1 LWAALPFVTL
11 LLCIAIVPLIP
22 RCEKWW
28 EHNRN
33 KLLLSVVLSIPVVL
47 FYAVG
52 HPAVGVVHGGQGA
65 QAAPGLPVLLHV
77 LDLAV
82 IEDFVP
88 FIVLLL
94 SLFTISGGIQLHGDL
109 RARPGVNTAFLGLG
123 AVLASFIGTT
133 GAAVLLIRPLLETN
147 AQRKHVKHTV
157 IFFIFLVCNIG
168 GCLLP
173 IGDPPLFLGY
183 LRGVPF
189 WWTISLVR
197 PWALCTAIL
206 LVVYYLWDL
215 RAYGRESPADLTRD
229 RTAVKPLRLSG
240 RINFLYLLGVI
251 AGVAVLVPGRR
262 LGPLTVPEHLREGAL
277 LALACLSL
285 LTTRKA
291 VRRANHFHFGPMAE
305 VAALFLGIFITM
317 QPPLEMLRVHGPSLG
332 LAQPWQFFWASGT
345 LSSFLDNAPT
355 YAVFFEAASSLSH
368 APGGAVVALAGGQFI
383 RADLLT
389 AVSLGSV
396 FMGANTYIGNG
407 PNFMIRSIAASRG
420 VRMPSFFGY
429 MLYSACVL
437 LPLFVLV
444 TFVSF
449 VLRWM

>member
-1 LWAALPFVTL
+1 MPFGAML
-11 LLCIAIVPLIP
+11 LGIAILPLIP

-47 FYAVG
+47 FYVAG
-52 HPAVGVVHGGQGA
+52 HPGLGGGHGGKAVQVVTGM
-65 QAAPGLPVLLHV
+65 PTLLHV
-77 LDLAV
+77 LNVAV

-94 SLFTISGGIQLHGDL
+94 SLFTISGGISLRGDL
-109 RARPGVNTAFLGLG
+109 PARPGVNTIFLGLG

-147 AQRKHVKHTV
+147 AERKHVKHTV
-157 IFFIFLVCNIG
+157 IFFIFLVCNVG

-215 RAYGRESPADLTRD
+215 RAYSRENPADLARD
-229 RTAVKPLRLSG
+229 REAVRPLRLAG
-240 RINFLYLLGVI
+240 RVNFLYLLGVI
-251 AGVAVLVPGRR
+251 AAVGVLVPGRH
-262 LGPLTVPEHLREGAL
+262 LGPLTVPDHLREGVL
-277 LALACLSL
+277 LSMAGLSL
-285 LTTRKA
+285 LTTAKA
-291 VRRANHFHFGPMAE
+291 VRRDNHFHFGPMAE

-332 LAQPWQFFWASGT
+332 LREPWQFFWASGL

-355 YAVFFEAASSLSH
+355 YAVFFETASSLSH
-368 APGGAVVALAGGQFI
+368 APGSAVVALAGGEFI
-383 RADLLT
+383 RADLLA

-420 VRMPSFFGY
+420 VKMPSFFGY
-429 MLYSACVL
+429 MAYSVCILV
-437 LPLFVLV
+437 PLFVLV

-449 VLRWM
+449 VLRWI